1 MFLKYIKEKFLGMF
15 SNDSMVAF
23 KIIEANI
30 NNDFISFILNTPGAS
45 WCYTSSSIETIQIRN
60 MKRTCYTLYEHTSTI
75 PIIDWYS
82 DYIEYLLS
90 KYLFSIFFFSY
101 SVFVCVYILPLA
113 SHIFALF
120 RLNPIKEEYRL
131 GTRALLIVANL
142 QN

>member
-1 MFLKYIKEKFLGMF
+1 MF

-45 WCYTSSSIETIQIRN
+45 WCYRSSSIETIQIRN
-60 MKRTCYTLYEHTSTI
+60 MKRTCYTLYEHRSTI

-90 KYLFSIFFFSY
+90 KYLFFLFFFSH
-101 SVFVCVYILPLA
+101 SVYLYVCVYIATMA

>member
-1 MFLKYIKEKFLGMF
+1 MYKVKKLLGVF

-30 NNDFISFILNTPGAS
+30 NNDFISFILNTPGAPHVTHLLLLKVFRS
-45 WCYTSSSIETIQIRN
+45 EIW
-60 MKRTCYTLYEHTSTI
+60 TCYTLHEHTSTI

-90 KYLFSIFFFSY
+90 KYFFFVFFFFH
-101 SVFVCVYILPLA
+101 SVLVDNIAMPPQLTNRKQEATDCCKSL
-113 SHIFALF
+113 
-120 RLNPIKEEYRL
+120 K
-131 GTRALLIVANL
+131 

>member
-1 MFLKYIKEKFLGMF
+1 MYKVKKLLGVF

-90 KYLFSIFFFSY
+90 KYRVFFSFFPIQY
-101 SVFVCVYILPLA
+101 ICVSVCISMD
-113 SHIFALF
+113 SHFFALL
-120 RLNPIKEEYRL
+120 RLNPYLGRIFRL
-131 GTRALLIVANL
+131 KAAPIVANP

>member
-90 KYLFSIFFFSY
+90 KYFFFVFFFFH
-101 SVFVCVYILPLA
+101 SVFVNNIAMPPQLTNSKQEATDCCKSL
-113 SHIFALF
+113 
-120 RLNPIKEEYRL
+120 K
-131 GTRALLIVANL
+131 